1 MARATVVSGWSSPE
15 RGGSWLRGGS
25 DVSVVVGKNGA
36 VAGLDLAAAKPAVE
50 DPGFEPRVGLAKE
63 NPNTIQYDSI

>member
-1 MARATVVSGWSSPE
+1 M
-15 RGGSWLRGGS
+15 RGGS

-50 DPGFEPRVGLAKE
+50 DPGFELRVGLAKE